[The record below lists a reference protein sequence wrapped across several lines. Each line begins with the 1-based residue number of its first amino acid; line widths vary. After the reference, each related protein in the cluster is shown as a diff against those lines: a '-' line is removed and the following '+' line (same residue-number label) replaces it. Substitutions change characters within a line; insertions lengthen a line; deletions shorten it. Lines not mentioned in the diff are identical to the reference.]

1 MILIT
6 HQKIKILD
14 ITFSSYISMSKPKT
28 KIDKSSLSQQGVD
41 NDSTSNEARFWKSP
55 LCSGMLV
62 LGLIILTLAALSL
75 WSMTPITPTKLIGVL
90 SLVTLSLFTIVILY
104 KRIQEH
110 LLLPLSQLKS
120 WAIDINEGNLA
131 TRLPNHLPG
140 DFNTLAANINE
151 LGDQIESLSLDMES
165 QVKKQTSHIERKTH
179 SLEIV
184 YDVAASINN
193 SRNLDDLLTRFLHS
207 LMDVVKAR
215 AAVVRLMTDDN
226 QMRLVASLGFDE
238 DLMKREQLIPS
249 DQCLCGNAYK
259 EGVVLFQKNIS
270 QCDKIIGRQ
279 FFNVDNVHM
288 IAVPLQYRDKTLG
301 VYNLFVDSE
310 DFADPEDIEGLLT
323 SIGRHLGMAID
334 KARTDE
340 ESNRFSIMEER
351 NRLAHELHDSLAQ
364 TLASLRFQVRVLDEK
379 IRLGEEPSIWH
390 ELEKIE
396 NNLDEANVELRELI
410 THFRAPIDERGLVP
424 AVEHL
429 IERFKYKN
437 DMAIFLQEEWNV
449 LSLSPNIEVQALR
462 IIQESLNNISK
473 HSQAHAVRLIMRSSI
488 QGECSILIED
498 DGVGMDIPPE
508 SDRVSGDHL
517 GLSIMDERAKRI
529 GGTFTIESEVGEGTR
544 TTLTFKHQ
552 NIIDE
557 SSKKEKVLVPPPTLS
572 KDIKV

>member
-1 MILIT
+1 MNEQT
-6 HQKIKILD
+6 HSIQDTQHCFDDESHCKKV
-14 ITFSSYISMSKPKT
+14 SH
-28 KIDKSSLSQQGVD
+28 
-41 NDSTSNEARFWKSP
+41 NRFWKSP
-55 LCSGMLV
+55 LCFPILLLAFSIV
-62 LGLIILTLAALSL
+62 ALGGFSLWYLRPISVSSLAIILSIMIF
-75 WSMTPITPTKLIGVL
+75 SF
-90 SLVTLSLFTIVILY
+90 VTLIVLY
-104 KRIQEH
+104 QRIQNH

-120 WAIDINEGNLA
+120 WVTEINDGNLA
-131 TRLPNHLPG
+131 ARLPDYLPG
-140 DFNTLAANINE
+140 DFRTLARNIND
-151 LGDQIESLSLDMES
+151 LGDQIETLSLDMQS
-165 QVKKQTSHIERKTH
+165 QVKKQTAHIERKSN

-184 YDVAASINN
+184 YDVAASINI

-207 LMDVVKAR
+207 LKEVVKAR

-238 DLMKREQLIPS
+238 DLMEREQLIPS
-249 DQCLCGNAYK
+249 EHCLCGSAYR
-259 EGVVLFQKNIS
+259 EGNVLFQKNIT

-279 FFNVDNVHM
+279 FFDVDNVHM

-310 DFADPEDIEGLLT
+310 DFADPDDIEDLLT

-334 KARTDE
+334 KARSDDE
-340 ESNRFSIMEER
+340 ANRFAIMEER

-396 NNLDEANVELRELI
+396 NNLDEAYAELRELI
-410 THFRAPIDERGLVP
+410 THFRAPIDKRGLVP

-429 IERFKYKN
+429 IERFRYQS
-437 DMAIFLQEEWNV
+437 DIAIFLQKEWNV

-473 HSQAHAVRLIMRSSI
+473 HSQAHAVRLIMRSTV

-498 DGVGMDIPPE
+498 DGIGMDIPPE
-508 SDRVSGDHL
+508 ADRVSGDHL

-529 GGTFTIESEVGEGTR
+529 GGKFVIESELGEGTR
-544 TTLTFKHQ
+544 TILTFKQQ
-552 NIIDE
+552 NLTNEPETDN
-557 SSKKEKVLVPPPTLS
+557 KVLVPPPT
-572 KDIKV
+572 IENNKVNE

>member
-1 MILIT
+1 MNEQT
-6 HQKIKILD
+6 HSI
-14 ITFSSYISMSKPKT
+14 
-28 KIDKSSLSQQGVD
+28 QGTQHCFDDESHCKKVSH
-41 NDSTSNEARFWKSP
+41 NRFWKSP
-55 LCSGMLV
+55 LCFPMLLLAFSILA
-62 LGLIILTLAALSL
+62 LGGFSLWYLRPISVSSLAIILSIMIFSFVILIILYQR
-75 WSMTPITPTKLIGVL
+75 V
-90 SLVTLSLFTIVILY
+90 
-104 KRIQEH
+104 QNH

-120 WAIDINEGNLA
+120 WATEINNGNLA
-131 TRLPNHLPG
+131 ARLPDYLPG
-140 DFNTLAANINE
+140 DFRTLARNIND
-151 LGDQIESLSLDMES
+151 LGDQIETLSLDMQS
-165 QVKKQTSHIERKTH
+165 QVKKQTAHIERKSN

-184 YDVAASINN
+184 YDVAASINI

-207 LMDVVKAR
+207 LKEVVKAR

-238 DLMKREQLIPS
+238 DLMEREQLIPS
-249 DQCLCGNAYK
+249 EHCLCGSAYR
-259 EGVVLFQKNIS
+259 EGNVLFQKNIT
-270 QCDKIIGRQ
+270 QCDQIIGRQ
-279 FFNVDNVHM
+279 FFDVDNVHM

-310 DFADPEDIEGLLT
+310 DFADPDDIEDLLT

-334 KARTDE
+334 KARSDDE
-340 ESNRFSIMEER
+340 ANRFAIMEER

-396 NNLDEANVELRELI
+396 NNLDEAYAELRELI
-410 THFRAPIDERGLVP
+410 THFRAPIDKRGLVP

-429 IERFKYKN
+429 IERFRYQS
-437 DMAIFLQEEWNV
+437 DIAIFLQKEWNV

-473 HSQAHAVRLIMRSSI
+473 HSQAHAVRLIMRSTV

-498 DGVGMDIPPE
+498 DGIGMDIPPE
-508 SDRVSGDHL
+508 ADRVSGDHL

-529 GGTFTIESEVGEGTR
+529 GGKFVIESELGEGTR
-544 TTLTFKHQ
+544 TILTFKQQ
-552 NIIDE
+552 NLTNE
-557 SSKKEKVLVPPPTLS
+557 AETENKVLVPPPT
-572 KDIKV
+572 IGNNKVNK

>member
-1 MILIT
+1 MNSPT
-6 HQKIKILD
+6 HHSEEPLLCQKD
-14 ITFSSYISMSKPKT
+14 
-28 KIDKSSLSQQGVD
+28 
-41 NDSTSNEARFWKSP
+41 TSVKNLRFWKSP
-55 LCSGMLV
+55 LCVPMLV
-62 LGLIILTLAALSL
+62 LAFIVIALGATSLWVLSPVTITKLISILGLVILALTTLIILYQ
-75 WSMTPITPTKLIGVL
+75 K
-90 SLVTLSLFTIVILY
+90 
-104 KRIQEH
+104 IQER

-120 WAIDINEGNLA
+120 WAIDINAGKLS
-131 TRLPNHLPG
+131 TRLPEYLPG
-140 DFNTLAANINE
+140 DFNTLAKNINE
-151 LGDQIESLSLDMES
+151 LGDQIENLTLDMQS
-165 QVKKQTSHIERKTH
+165 QVKKQTEHIERKSH

-184 YDVAASINN
+184 YDVAASINV
-193 SRNLDDLLTRFLHS
+193 SRNLDDLLTRFLHG
-207 LMDVVKAR
+207 LKDVVNAR
-215 AAVVRLMTDDN
+215 AAVVRLITDDN

-238 DLMKREQLIPS
+238 DLMEREQLIPS
-249 DQCLCGNAYK
+249 EHCLCGTAYRD
-259 EGVVLFQKNIS
+259 GNVLFQKNIT

-279 FFNVDNVHM
+279 FFDVDNVHM

-310 DFADPEDIEGLLT
+310 DFAEPEDIEDLLT

-334 KARTDE
+334 KARSDDE
-340 ESNRFSIMEER
+340 ANRFAIMEER

-396 NNLDEANVELRELI
+396 NNLDEAYLELRELI
-410 THFRAPIDERGLVP
+410 THFRAPIDKRGLVP

-429 IERFKYKN
+429 IERFKYQN
-437 DMAIFLQEEWNV
+437 DIAIFLQKEWNV

-473 HSQAHAVRLIMRSSI
+473 HSQAHAVRVIMRSTV

-529 GGTFTIESEVGEGTR
+529 GGTFKIESELGEGTR
-544 TTLTFKHQ
+544 TILTFNQQ
-552 NIIDE
+552 NLNDSIDE
-557 SSKKEKVLVPPPTLS
+557 TGARVLVTPPSIATNP
-572 KDIKV
+572 KDKE